1 MILGFLIK
9 KMNKQYQVY
18 LTEQEISVILLMLRS
33 KDTHITL
40 KESELHVLERI
51 KEYLKVVKRTS
62 DIALLDYTG
71 GV

>member
-1 MILGFLIK
+1 
-9 KMNKQYQVY
+9 MNKQYQIY
-18 LTEQEISVILLMLRS
+18 LTEQEISVILLTLRS

-40 KESELHVLERI
+40 NESELHVLERI